1 MSELPGALS
10 LRGVRTNRLV
20 GEAGSGVDLDL
31 PLDRLVVMTGVSGSG
46 KSSLALDTIAAESR
60 RRMLEALGN
69 RRTAR
74 LARPPATLITGLPP
88 VRSVPAELRP
98 RADDR
103 VCTSTELSH
112 LLCAL
117 ALTWGERVCPVT
129 GEALLA
135 GGREPLVQR
144 VLELPEETVVLFCA
158 PVAMPTDGGQALL
171 AELLLQGVLRV
182 RFAGETHRVDALSR
196 LPNKGEL
203 LLVLDRLRVR
213 ADRVDRLREAAEQAL
228 RAGAGRATV
237 VVEELGLV
245 LQSAELPFSAAL
257 GRALAPVRIEGLDP
271 AHGGLCGDCAGAGC
285 AACGGSGCG
294 EGPRSVRLGGDTLA
308 ALLQRDIAGLAAC
321 WMGAGRGAGRGAG
334 SSAGILDDGPLA
346 RRFQALLELHLELDL
361 GALPLLRPASAL
373 ASSEWSRLLL
383 VEALTDLTPGTL
395 LVLDEPGAR
404 LDAAQGRRL
413 AAVLQRTVLAGVGV
427 MCVDHNEQVRA
438 AAALEVGFGPG
449 AGAQG
454 GRVVYLGPPRPPSV
468 VPLPSPIGLAPN
480 APMLKL
486 SAPAL
491 GPLGPTLLRLPI
503 GRWTAIVGENGAGKS
518 TLVRDVLG
526 GALRGAGLGTVE
538 GPELQPWFVG
548 DRRPPGGP
556 RSVVATALGV
566 WSAVRAALAATREA
580 RALGWSA
587 QRFSFNGE
595 GGRCADCQGS
605 GVVQDDLGALGAPLR
620 ACAACGGGRFGPE
633 IKQVRWRGYAADEL
647 LGLELSEALPLFAAN
662 PQVGP
667 ALRAA
672 GLVGLGYLTLGQ
684 RSDSLSGGEAQRL
697 ALAASLANAERT
709 GRAREGILV
718 LDSPSAGLHEAD
730 AASLARALDGLRS
743 AGLTI
748 VVADLHAAFVQ
759 PADLVIELS
768 GGRARPRGE
777 GLG

>member
-1 MSELPGALS
+1 
-10 LRGVRTNRLV
+10 
-20 GEAGSGVDLDL
+20 
-31 PLDRLVVMTGVSGSG
+31 
-46 KSSLALDTIAAESR
+46 
-60 RRMLEALGN
+60 
-69 RRTAR
+69 
-74 LARPPATLITGLPP
+74 
-88 VRSVPAELRP
+88 
-98 RADDR
+98 

-117 ALTWGERVCPVT
+117 ALTRGERVCPVT

-144 VLELPEETVVLFCA
+144 VLELPEDTVVLFCA

-196 LPNKGEL
+196 LPTRGEL

-245 LQSAELPFSAAL
+245 LQSAELPYSAAL
-257 GRALAPVRIEGLDP
+257 GRALSALRIELLDP
-271 AHGGLCGDCAGAGC
+271 AQGGLCGDCGGTGC
-285 AACGGSGCG
+285 AACGDSGCG

-308 ALLQRDIAGLAAC
+308 AVLQRDIAGLAA
-321 WMGAGRGAGRGAG
+321 WWSGAGM
-334 SSAGILDDGPLA
+334 LDDGPLA
-346 RRFQALLELHLELDL
+346 RRFQALLQLHLELDL

-413 AAVLQRTVLAGVGV
+413 AAVLQRTVFAGVGV

-468 VPLPSPIGLAPN
+468 EPLPAPIGLAPN
-480 APMLKL
+480 VPMLTL
-486 SAPAL
+486 SSPAV

-526 GALRGAGLGTVE
+526 GALRGTGLGRVE

-566 WSAVRAALAATREA
+566 WSAVRTALAATREA
-580 RALGWSA
+580 RALGWTA

-595 GGRCADCQGS
+595 GGRCAACQGS
-605 GVVQDDLGALGAPLR
+605 GVVQDELGTLGAPLR

-633 IKQVRWRGYAADEL
+633 IKQVRWRGFAADEL